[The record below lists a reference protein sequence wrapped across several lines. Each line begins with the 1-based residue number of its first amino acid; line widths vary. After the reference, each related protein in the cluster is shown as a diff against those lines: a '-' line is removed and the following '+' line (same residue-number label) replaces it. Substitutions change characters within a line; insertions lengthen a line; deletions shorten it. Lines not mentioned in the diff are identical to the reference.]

1 MAFTIHTVTQLGA
14 RLIANATVG
23 NKLLIEGCAL
33 STVQYNSFQAEQLN
47 HIPDDAPWTTNI
59 YLSSE
64 NNNVMARATFL
75 RSQGATTG
83 GNWYSMILFGRMS
96 TDGDSVKAP
105 LAVIVSDNEFYI
117 PETDSSISDVSVIFN
132 LGFRININ
140 TIEVPVETIYA
151 LNSELATLRDVA
163 VTTHNINDPSAGD
176 AQSIRGVKTFL
187 NPLNPALGL
196 FWPSVNI
203 GKEVSAVSQQTT
215 AGSGRYTHHVF
226 KMTNET
232 DDITR
237 GLKCVFYSGTG
248 RMILSSDV
256 DRVELPTLS
265 LAPEYDSPSIDLSM
279 GQIVMIALIPYSPNR
294 GRNTGEI
301 VGGPYDTDP
310 EYYIRPAKW
319 DSASGSWDY
328 STSDNWTLNKF
339 KLMNGFTE
347 PDPGNGEVAFALAQ
361 CVELND

>member
-1 MAFTIHTVTQLGA
+1 MAFTIHTVTRLGA
-14 RLIANATVG
+14 TMIANATVG
-23 NKLLIEGCAL
+23 NKMIIAGCAL
-33 STVQYNSFQAEQLN
+33 STVQFSKPAAEQLDVL
-47 HIPDDAPWTTNI
+47 PLDAPSTLI
-59 YLSSE
+59 ISAASI
-64 NNNVMARATFL
+64 NNRVEARATFL
-75 RSQGATTG
+75 RSQGAQTG
-83 GNWYSMILFGRMS
+83 GNWYSMILWGRMANE
-96 TDGDSVKAP
+96 DFSVQKP
-105 LAVIVSDNEFYI
+105 IAVIVSDEEFYI
-117 PETDSSISDVSVIFN
+117 PETDSSISDVSVVFS
-132 LGFRININ
+132 LGFQININ
-140 TIEVPVETIYA
+140 TIQVPVETIYA
-151 LNSELATLRDVA
+151 LESEFSALRDVT

-176 AQSIRGVKTFL
+176 DQLIRGTKTFL
-187 NPLNPALGL
+187 NPINPALGL
-196 FWPSVNI
+196 FWPSANV
-203 GKEVSAVSQQTT
+203 GKVASAVSQQTT

-232 DDITR
+232 DDITH
-237 GLKCVFYSGTG
+237 GLKCVFFSGTG
-248 RMILSSDV
+248 RMTLSSDV

-265 LAPEYDSPSIDLSM
+265 LAPEYDIPSIDLSM

-339 KLMNGFTE
+339 RLMNGFTE